1 MISTEQT
8 NCARA
13 QCPGFIYYLRKDHLW
28 GQWGKPGKY
37 FLARGPVW
45 LGVLR
50 APMQVKTLLKASQCR
65 LAYFWDTASYRL
77 PLSRAFRQPTI
88 NEYLHI
94 TAITCIRTTFSCS
107 ERWTA
112 GAIGPAAVK
121 LLLPCALNIS
131 FANHTAD
138 HRMRISW
145 ILKVR
150 RIHEFLRISKMSMNF
165 KNKIR
170 YREKLK
176 IGWKSLMQTYYCNV
190 IEENNI
196 VTSANTVTC

>member
-1 MISTEQT
+1 MWVPVAVWQGRLRIVLPRQSTWYQQSKQGRLNQWA

-45 LGVLR
+45 LGVPR

-65 LAYFWDTASYRL
+65 LAYFWDTASYRPRL

-88 NEYLHI
+88 NAYLHI
-94 TAITCIRTTFSCS
+94 TAVTCIRTTFSCS

-121 LLLPCALNIS
+121 LLLPSALSIS

-138 HRMRISW
+138 HRW
-145 ILKVR
+145 EC
-150 RIHEFLRISKMSMNF
+150 EFFMNF
-165 KNKIR
+165 K
-170 YREKLK
+170 
-176 IGWKSLMQTYYCNV
+176 S
-190 IEENNI
+190 
-196 VTSANTVTC
+196 S